1 MLNKDHIFLI
11 WGDQGLS
18 KLTVVIDGMTGV
30 GKTSLLKIVAQSFNL
45 IPYEEIFRDEND
57 LLGKFFTAG
66 KEWCFPMQI
75 SFLNNR
81 FIQYKEALKL
91 GNVVMDRSIYS
102 DPIFASFYYKS
113 GDFKPEEY
121 FVYKSLFNNLIE
133 SLEPPSIV
141 IYLSVSAEEAIRRIK
156 KRGRPDEIQVSDSYW
171 RALHDEYSGYYKNYR
186 LSPLLTIDVNSLDF
200 VNNLSDQES
209 IVKTV
214 LNTINP

>member
-1 MLNKDHIFLI
+1 MNITGIFRVRGGEI
-11 WGDQGLS
+11 LS
-18 KLTVVIDGMTGV
+18 EITVVIDGMTGV
-30 GKTSLLKIVAQSFNL
+30 GKTSLLKIIAARLNL
-45 IPYEEIFRDEND
+45 VPYEEIFRDEND

-81 FIQYKEALKL
+81 FVQYKEALKL

-133 SLEPPSIV
+133 SLKPPSIV
-141 IYLSVSAEEAIRRIK
+141 IYLSVSAEEAMRRIK
-156 KRGRPDEIQVSDSYW
+156 KRGRTDELQVLDSYW
-171 RALHDEYSGYYKNYR
+171 RALHEEYSDYYKNYR
-186 LSPLLTIDVNSLDF
+186 LSPLLTIDVDGLDF

-209 IVKTV
+209 IVRTV
-214 LNTINP
+214 LNTINQ

>member
-1 MLNKDHIFLI
+1 MNITGIFRVG
-11 WGDQGLS
+11 GDEILPEF
-18 KLTVVIDGMTGV
+18 TVVIDGMTGV
-30 GKTSLLKIVAQSFNL
+30 GKTSLLKIIAAKLNL
-45 IPYEEIFRDEND
+45 VPYEEIFRDEND

-121 FVYKSLFNNLIE
+121 YVYKSLFNNLIE
-133 SLEPPSIV
+133 SLKPPSIV
-141 IYLSVSAEEAIRRIK
+141 IYLSVSAEEAMRRIK
-156 KRGRPDEIQVSDSYW
+156 KRGRSDELQVSDSYW
-171 RALHDEYSGYYKNYR
+171 RALHDEYSKYYKKYR
-186 LSPLLTIDVNSLDF
+186 LSPLLTINVDSLDF

-209 IVKTV
+209 IVRTV
-214 LNTINP
+214 LSTVKQ